1 MPEGG
6 HFPII
11 LACVRPGVAEPSA
24 DRDRPWPTKMIIQS
38 FADVAKVFGA
48 YWFALIVSV
57 SAVALL
63 IYAGDTDSQ
72 VGRSMS

>member
-1 MPEGG
+1 MSR
-6 HFPII
+6 FQDQ
-11 LACVRPGVAEPSA
+11 VVAA
-24 DRDRPWPTKMIIQS
+24 KHAQ
-38 FADVAKVFGA
+38 VLAKVFGA

-63 IYAGDTDSQ
+63 IYAADTDSQ